1 MRIGEKAGLAPGT
14 RQMREAFGDAL
25 LEAARADER
34 VVALDGDLSSS
45 TGMAGMRNAYPERF
59 FNIGIAEANLIGVS
73 AGFAASGFVPFVGSL
88 PSFLLPNAYDQ
99 IRLQISIAGLNV
111 KLLGSHAGVSTGR
124 EGPTSMSIEDLA
136 LVGGLPPFAILVPSD
151 ESMMAAAVAAAAAH
165 VGPVYIRSSR
175 GAFPLVYGGKP
186 CRCVVGGSNTVR
198 PGGHGRSGADATIIA
213 CGLMTAVALDAAA
226 TLAEEGLECRVIDMY
241 SAKPLD
247 REAVAA
253 AARET
258 GAIVTAEEHLVRG
271 GLGAA
276 VAQVVVEEH
285 PVPMRFVG
293 IRDSYLGSGSVEELM
308 ERQGFSAAHIEAAV
322 REVVAA
328 KGGVARPA
336 AKRRTSTEGG
346 AS

>member
-1 MRIGEKAGLAPGT
+1 MRVDPARIGEKAGLPPGT
-14 RQMREAFGDAL
+14 RQMREAFGEAL
-25 LEAARADER
+25 LAVARANER

-45 TGMAGMRNAYPERF
+45 TGMAPMRKEFPERF

-73 AGFAASGFVPFVGSL
+73 AGFAAGGFIPFVGSL

-99 IRLQISIAGLNV
+99 IRLQVSIGGLNV

-136 LVGGLPPFAILVPSD
+136 LIGGLPPFAILVPSD
-151 ESMMAAAVAAAAAH
+151 ESMMAAAVAAAAEH

-175 GAFPLVYGGKP
+175 GAFALVYGGKP
-186 CRCVVGGSNTVR
+186 CPCTVGGSNTLR
-198 PGGHGRSGADATIIA
+198 AGSDATIMA
-213 CGLMTAVALDAAA
+213 CGLMSAVALDAAA
-226 TLAEEGLECRVIDMY
+226 ALAEEGLECRVIDMY
-241 SAKPLD
+241 SVKPLD

-276 VAQVVVEEH
+276 VAQVVAEEH
-285 PVPMRFVG
+285 PVPMRFIG
-293 IRDSYLGSGSVEELM
+293 IRDTYMGSGSVEELM
-308 ERQGFSAAHIEAAV
+308 ERHGFSAAHVEAAV
-322 REVVAA
+322 REAVAA
-328 KGGVARPA
+328 RRGAPGGEAAGRGAGKKGG
-336 AKRRTSTEGG
+336 TS
-346 AS
+346 

>member
-1 MRIGEKAGLAPGT
+1 MRIGERAGLAPGT

-25 LEAARADER
+25 LEVARADQR

-45 TGMAGMRNAYPERF
+45 TGMAPMRKTFPERF

-73 AGFAASGFVPFVGSL
+73 AGFAANGFVPFVGSL

-99 IRLQISIAGLNV
+99 IRLQVSIAGLNV
-111 KLLGSHAGVSTGR
+111 KLLGSHSGVSTGR

-136 LVGGLPPFAILVPSD
+136 LVGGLPPFVILVPSD
-151 ESMMAAAVAAAAAH
+151 ESMMAAAVAAAAEH
-165 VGPVYIRSSR
+165 RGPVYIRSSR

-186 CRCVVGGSNTVR
+186 CTCTIGGANTVR
-198 PGGHGRSGADATIIA
+198 AGTDAAIIA

-226 TLAEEGLECRVIDMY
+226 ALAEEGLQCRVIDMY
-241 SAKPLD
+241 SVKPLD
-247 REAVAA
+247 REAVVAA
-253 AARET
+253 AQET

-276 VAQVVVEEH
+276 VAQVVVEEQ

-293 IRDSYLGSGSVEELM
+293 IRDTYMGSGSVEELM
-308 ERQGFSAAHIEAAV
+308 ERHGFSAAHVEAAV
-322 REVVAA
+322 REVVTA
-328 KGGVARPA
+328 KGGGAPA
-336 AKRRTSTEGG
+336 AKKGR